1 MPCVSLQKKPHK
13 FQDESSDLETQL
25 FELEFLCENINT
37 IQHSLI
43 DPSRYRFLN
52 ASVKPNVSWFG
63 KYNWFTRKF

>member
-1 MPCVSLQKKPHK
+1 MHCASLQRKSRK
-13 FQDESSDLETQL
+13 FQEEPSDLEAQL
-25 FELEFLCENINT
+25 LELGFLYENINT